1 CEVHRY
7 NILAGGAVACLSAAI
22 TWYLVDPQ
30 AFVLYKL
37 HFQPRLLSTSRDT
50 VSTLYFAFYKLSL
63 QWPPSTCT
71 SAPPQG
77 LNCLGLVP
85 GQFTIHSLWPQDA
98 HDKGTPP
105 YNSSNPCTTDT
116 PVSPENLLPYLQ
128 PIQETLKQ
136 LWPNLRNSESE
147 TENQFFWREEWRKHG
162 MCSDYPDKPL
172 DYFNSALN
180 LKNGFDPAFQLTPG
194 ASYTVQQVADEV
206 QRQVGA
212 KPEIVCSKNKVDTK
226 KLQLWEIRLCYN
238 KEMPP
243 TTVRDC
249 PKDFSGRCRSLQ
261 DSITFPNPPSSSD
274 EMENHLE
281 GIGSEFRA
289 SDEK

>member
-1 CEVHRY
+1 MADEVITY
-7 NILAGGAVACLSAAI
+7 LISKTKTCL
-22 TWYLVDPQ
+22 VENKPQ
-30 AFVLYKL
+30 LISNCDGLRVVLTKKK
-37 HFQPRLLSTSRDT
+37 T
-50 VSTLYFAFYKLSL
+50 VGIG
-63 QWPPSTCT
+63 WPPSIYINMGKLLLQSVRCIVITYWRVVRWLV
-71 SAPPQG
+71 SQPQ
-77 LNCLGLVP
+77 
-85 GQFTIHSLWPQDA
+85 S
-98 HDKGTPP
+98 
-105 YNSSNPCTTDT
+105 
-116 PVSPENLLPYLQ
+116 
-128 PIQETLKQ
+128 
-136 LWPNLRNSESE
+136 
-147 TENQFFWREEWRKHG
+147 
-162 MCSDYPDKPL
+162 
-172 DYFNSALN
+172 
-180 LKNGFDPAFQLTPG
+180 PAFQLTPG